1 MSSTPSQI
9 KNDDINFSNFI
20 PQIEMKNERFE
31 PTKIGSDNDKPQ
43 EIKSLDGDEEVATLM
58 DIDPDFS
65 LSIKVP
71 LQRES
76 LFILIIHRQ
85 SPTSFQSCYNFDS
98 FVSPFSLLV

>member
-1 MSSTPSQI
+1 MKTLI
-9 KNDDINFSNFI
+9 FSNSI

-31 PTKIGSDNDKPQ
+31 PTKIGSDNDKLQ

-58 DIDPDFS
+58 DVDPNFS
-65 LSIKVP
+65 LSVKYPCIE
-71 LQRES
+71 R
-76 LFILIIHRQ
+76 ILIYSHNPRQ

>member
-58 DIDPDFS
+58 DVDPDFS
-65 LSIKVP
+65 LSIKYP
-71 LQRES
+71 CRER
-76 LFILIIHRQ
+76 ILIYSHNP
-85 SPTSFQSCYNFDS
+85 SP
-98 FVSPFSLLV
+98 VSNIFSIVLQF

>member
-58 DIDPDFS
+58 DVDPDFS
-65 LSIKVP
+65 LSIKYP
-71 LQRES
+71 YRENPY
-76 LFILIIHRQ
+76 LF
-85 SPTSFQSCYNFDS
+85 S
-98 FVSPFSLLV
+98 

>member
-43 EIKSLDGDEEVATLM
+43 EKNL
-58 DIDPDFS
+58 
-65 LSIKVP
+65 
-71 LQRES
+71 
-76 LFILIIHRQ
+76 
-85 SPTSFQSCYNFDS
+85 
-98 FVSPFSLLV
+98 